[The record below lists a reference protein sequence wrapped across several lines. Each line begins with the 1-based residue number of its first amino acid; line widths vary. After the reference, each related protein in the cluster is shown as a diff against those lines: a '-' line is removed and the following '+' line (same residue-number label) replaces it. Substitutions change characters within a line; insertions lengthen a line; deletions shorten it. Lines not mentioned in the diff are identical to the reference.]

1 MTFSYGLL
9 LLLSHC
15 DIVKQICDQ
24 FHERVPRTAESDRAK
39 RSLVSVCAGLFVLS
53 AAAQMGQIELQGGKG
68 RAQQETLL
76 LRISIRDRCCGPD
89 STHGEADLGL
99 GTLTSM
105 TRTSVR

>member
-24 FHERVPRTAESDRAK
+24 FHERVPRTAESDQAK

-68 RAQQETLL
+68 RAQQEDAAAEDFHPRPM
-76 LRISIRDRCCGPD
+76 LRSRLYPW
-89 STHGEADLGL
+89 
-99 GTLTSM
+99 
-105 TRTSVR
+105 